1 MDRHSAVGVSGGG
14 VRDVVL
20 LVFPAWRM
28 EASCEKVGDEHEAKT
43 ERARSQ
49 IAVYFSR
56 ESKKSMLKLSKI
68 YRKGGRGTP
77 VGTGNHDNARK
88 SASGVILC

>member
-1 MDRHSAVGVSGGG
+1 MDRHRAMGVTGDG

-20 LVFPAWRM
+20 LVFPAWRV
-28 EASCEKVGDEHEAKT
+28 EACCEKVGDEHEAKT
-43 ERARSQ
+43 ERERAQ

-77 VGTGNHDNARK
+77 GGTGNHENVWK
-88 SASGVILC
+88 SAFGVIL

>member
-1 MDRHSAVGVSGGG
+1 MDRHSAVGVTGGG

-28 EASCEKVGDEHEAKT
+28 EACCEKVGDEHEAKT
-43 ERARSQ
+43 ERDRSQ

-56 ESKKSMLKLSKI
+56 
-68 YRKGGRGTP
+68 
-77 VGTGNHDNARK
+77 
-88 SASGVILC
+88 